1 MKLRVHCITHG
12 RYYKAGEDVPDAPP
26 SFAKYAVSEDGDAAD
41 LEAQRADADPMH
53 LARGNGTHVKRGAR
67 WAKLGDVE
75 LEPGEPIYRRKGKA
89 FIRAG
94 RV

>member
-41 LEAQRADADPMH
+41 LE
-53 LARGNGTHVKRGAR
+53 
-67 WAKLGDVE
+67 
-75 LEPGEPIYRRKGKA
+75 RKGPMLTRCTWPEA
-89 FIRAG
+89 MG
-94 RV
+94 RM